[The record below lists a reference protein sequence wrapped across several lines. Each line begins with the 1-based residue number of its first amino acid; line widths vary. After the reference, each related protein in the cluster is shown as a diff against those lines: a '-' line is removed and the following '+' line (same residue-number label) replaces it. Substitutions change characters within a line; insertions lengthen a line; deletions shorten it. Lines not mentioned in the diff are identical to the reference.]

1 MLFAGHIGITLA
13 AAKYAPRIV
22 RDIRYRLYLFL
33 PRGLHTFR
41 QPWTERLD
49 DRALIVGSMLPD
61 VVDKPLA
68 LFLAPT
74 LVGHSLRNHGHTL
87 VFAAL
92 VLAVAIGLAVLTKR
106 QWPLALALASAG
118 HLVLDMMWFS
128 HRILLWPFTT
138 PDFSPRYIHEWG
150 PRADSIYIASEA
162 LGLIII
168 CWIAF
173 KLIKRRNVRLWLLT
187 GGGA

>member
-1 MLFAGHIGITLA
+1 MLLAGHIGMTLA

-22 RDIRYRLYLFL
+22 RDVNRRFNPL
-33 PRGLHTFR
+33 RGIHTST

-74 LVGHSLRNHGHTL
+74 LVGHSLRNYGHTL
-87 VFAAL
+87 VFAVL
-92 VLAVAIGLAVLTKR
+92 VLAVAVTLAALTKR
-106 QWPLALALASAG
+106 QWPLTLALASAG
-118 HLVLDMMWFS
+118 HLVLDLMWFS
-128 HRILLWPFTT
+128 HRILFWPITT

-150 PRADSIYIASEA
+150 PRADAIYIASEA
-162 LGLIII
+162 LGLVIV
-168 CWIAF
+168 CWVAF
-173 KLIKRRNVRLWLLT
+173 RLIRTRNVRLWLLT
-187 GGGA
+187 GRGA

>member
-13 AAKYAPRIV
+13 AAKYAPRV
-22 RDIRYRLYLFL
+22 VTDINRRFNP
-33 PRGLHTFR
+33 PRGIRTST

-61 VVDKPLA
+61 IVDKPLA

-74 LVGHSLRNHGHTL
+74 LVGHSLRNYGHTL

-92 VLAVAIGLAVLTKR
+92 ALAVALALAALTKR
-106 QWPLALALASAG
+106 QWPVVLALASAG
-118 HLVLDMMWFS
+118 HLLLDMMWFS
-128 HRILLWPFTT
+128 HRILFWPFTT

-150 PRADSIYIASEA
+150 PRPDLIYLGAEA
-162 LGLIII
+162 LGLIVIS
-168 CWIAF
+168 WVGF
-173 KLIKRRNVRLWLLT
+173 TLIKKRRLGVWLLT
-187 GGGA
+187 GRGA